1 MNELVKTLGPLVAK
15 EVGPIIAKEGVNYI
29 SQKTNSPSHDL
40 ASAASAND
48 LATIDSILAKDAS
61 INRTPALVAA
71 AAKGRLNVLD
81 ILLNTPPPSDSRSRR
96 HHTKDGETTLQF
108 RKRYLDNWADGTT
121 PLQAAVTNDHRKTA
135 KLLLEAGAYPDICI
149 KGRDTPLMSA
159 AKTGKLDIVRLL
171 LSFDAD
177 VDHRDAAGD
186 TALIIAARTG
196 HANTGNCLL
205 QNGADI
211 EVRNVKGGTPLLVAS
226 RHCHLDMIKM
236 LLKRG
241 ADIDASDKRGLGVLH
256 RAIEGVYLMGRIN
269 LSLKE
274 RTLRML
280 LDAGADTR
288 MRDLQGKTPAQKAGW
303 KEGGSR
309 LRKLLDGDLASSP
322 RTSTHGSV
330 QGRGERRRH
339 DDKPTTQD
347 NCCATFHR
355 AVQVVNNDPRTLQ
368 ALFKSTLVSLS
379 AMESQ
384 SFVHQPLNQNTDEI
398 RLLNILPSED
408 PTSAIECQILHK
420 PLYEAL
426 SYTWGEEDESE
437 HIFIQEKKY
446 RGRENLS
453 FAVKQLRLKDTM
465 RDLWNKAP
473 WYAWGEG
480 NESEYL
486 SIRGKKYGVREN
498 LWLALKQLRLERT
511 TRCLWIDAICINQ
524 TNTAERNHQVDQMS
538 LIFSQA
544 VRVVVWLG
552 SSTEES
558 DDTLSFIARV
568 NVGLEFDD
576 YPNQQFSDHW
586 ENFIGL
592 CKRPYWTRLW
602 IIQEVALAI
611 RIVLCCGSLE
621 VDWGHFISVDHM
633 VRLWIARKRLDNEYM
648 PVLRT
653 GTIPQRLSKIR
664 LLDGP
669 ELPSYERDPHLLDLL
684 FEFNE
689 SQCKDIK
696 DRIFGL
702 LSLASKYCRDSM
714 PVDYSKSPF
723 DVCQSALRHHLQ
735 YHCPEED
742 TAASMKLAYS
752 ANSVLQEEDST
763 FRQARVIYTIPFST
777 TLPEYKRPT
786 SAFKSPFMQEVYLK
800 FSLVYMGSLATN
812 GNPGDIETAYRMGQV
827 WKEVKDWDIQIFIH
841 RLLCWYYG
849 SPTRDGKPPTWS
861 KKDTG
866 NLQIT
871 LDENGFMAIT
881 NTNIHIGARLFDEW
895 NEKPQSQFLV
905 DKDSIEDLS
914 YLFLCNS
921 KFRHTT

>member
-1 MNELVKTLGPLVAK
+1 MNELVKTLGPIVAK
-15 EVGPIIAKEGVNYI
+15 EVGPLIAKEGVNYI

-48 LATIDSILAKDAS
+48 LPTIDSILAKDAS

-135 KLLLEAGAYPDICI
+135 KLLLEAGAYPDISI

-211 EVRNVKGGTPLLVAS
+211 EARNVKGGTPLLVAS

-236 LLKRG
+236 LLKKG

-256 RAIEGVYLMGRIN
+256 RAVEGVYLMGRIS

-274 RTLRML
+274 KTLRML
-280 LDAGADTR
+280 LDAGADTG

-322 RTSTHGSV
+322 RTSTTHGSV
-330 QGRGERRRH
+330 RGRGERRRH
-339 DDKPTTQD
+339 DDKPTTQH

-355 AVQVVNNDPRTLQ
+355 AVQVVNNDPQALQ
-368 ALFKSTLVSLS
+368 ALSKSTSLS
-379 AMESQ
+379 LLAMECQ
-384 SFVHQPLNQNTDEI
+384 NFVHRPLNQNTDEI

-408 PTSAIECQILHK
+408 PTSAIECQILHVRLSQK

-426 SYTWGEEDESE
+426 SYTWGDEDESQ
-437 HIFIQEKKY
+437 H
-446 RGRENLS
+446 L
-453 FAVKQLRLKDTM
+453 L
-465 RDLWNKAP
+465 
-473 WYAWGEG
+473 
-480 NESEYL
+480 
-486 SIRGKKYGVREN
+486 IRGEKYGLREN
-498 LWLALKQLRLERT
+498 LWSAIKQLRLERT

-524 TNTAERNHQVDQMS
+524 TDTAERNHQVDQMS

-544 VRVVVWLG
+544 ARVVVWLG
-552 SSTEES
+552 QSTEAI
-558 DDTLSFIARV
+558 DDTLSFIAQV
-568 NVGLEFDD
+568 NEGSEFGD
-576 YPNQQFSDHW
+576 YPKQYFLDHW
-586 ENFIGL
+586 WGYTRLRE
-592 CKRPYWTRLW
+592 RPYWTRLW
-602 IIQEVALAI
+602 IIQEVALAS
-611 RIVLCCGSLE
+611 RIVLRCGSYE
-621 VDWGHFISVDHM
+621 VDWAPFIRFDQMLQRWSTQY
-633 VRLWIARKRLDNEYM
+633 DNEYIHEIYKTT
-648 PVLRT
+648 P
-653 GTIPQRLSKIR
+653 IPQRLSNIR
-664 LLDGP
+664 HLDGP
-669 ELPSYERDPHLLDLL
+669 EISSYERDHFLLDLL

-689 SQCKDIK
+689 SQCKDIR

-702 LSLASKYCRDSM
+702 LSLARKCCRDSM

-723 DVCQSALRHHLQ
+723 DVCQSAFRHHLQ
-735 YHCPEED
+735 YHCSRGN
-742 TAASMKLAYS
+742 TAIAMNLAYS
-752 ANSVLQEEDST
+752 TNSVLKEENST
-763 FRQARVIYTIPFST
+763 FCQARVIYTIPFST
-777 TLPEYKRPT
+777 TLPEYKRPFR
-786 SAFKSPFMQEVYLK
+786 FKTPFMQEEYLDW
-800 FSLVYMGSLATN
+800 SLLYMGYLTKN
-812 GNPGDIETAYRMGQV
+812 NNPGEIETAYGMGRV
-827 WKEVKDWDIQIFIH
+827 WKRMKDWDIEKFIH

-849 SPTRDGKPPTWS
+849 FPTRDGKPPTWS

-866 NLQIT
+866 ELQIA
-871 LDENGFMAIT
+871 LDENGFMAVT
-881 NTNIHIGARLFDEW
+881 NTNIHIGDRLFDKW
-895 NEKPQSQFLV
+895 CEKPQSQFRM
-905 DKDSIEDLS
+905 DKHSGGLRD
-914 YLFLCNS
+914 LFLRTS
-921 KFRHTT
+921 KLGHTT